1 MQVTTR
7 LGIVLGISLVFFGA
21 EIAVG
26 FKTKSLAL
34 IADAFHYLN
43 DVVAYAIAYAA
54 AYLQQHGKHTS
65 QFTYAFNRA
74 ELVGAF
80 FNGVF
85 LLALGLSIALQ
96 SLERFVNLQE
106 IDNPML
112 VMIIGC
118 IGLILNA
125 TSALV
130 VGHQHPGHS
139 HGHGP
144 DPDTNDHG
152 IELQPIAGTGAIVT
166 QSGASRPSTRAVHA
180 DHYHTLEPAA
190 ILPPAGTN
198 LGLMGVLI
206 HVLGDAV
213 NNIAVIVAA
222 VLIWKLHSHARFYA
236 DPAVSL
242 GISLIIFWER
252 CSVENA
258 VVFFLK
264 LLLYI
269 WIWRKLGMTL
279 FRFPDVLSV
288 HDLHVWHLS
297 QSDILASLHVCVPT
311 ETSMSEWSRIESE
324 IQHCFAAYG
333 VRHVTISPELPH
345 PPAYMS
351 FSNSTS
357 GQGKMPSGS
366 WGRDMKTD
374 MGKEEEETAATDT
387 EGATPSHGTCG
398 IPIPEKEGF
407 GCSMGRVKKRTRVS
421 DQGQEGV

>member
-118 IGLILNA
+118 IGLVLNA

-144 DPDTNDHG
+144 DPDTNDNDHG
-152 IELQPIAGTGAIVT
+152 IELQPITGTGAI
-166 QSGASRPSTRAVHA
+166 HA

-242 GISLIIFWER
+242 GISLIIFG
-252 CSVENA
+252 SA
-258 VVFFLK
+258 VPLTK
-264 LLLYI
+264 KCGRILLEAVPIHLDLEKI
-269 WIWRKLGMTL
+269 RNDIISL
-279 FRFPDVLSV
+279 PDVLSV

-374 MGKEEEETAATDT
+374 MGKEEEETAVTDT